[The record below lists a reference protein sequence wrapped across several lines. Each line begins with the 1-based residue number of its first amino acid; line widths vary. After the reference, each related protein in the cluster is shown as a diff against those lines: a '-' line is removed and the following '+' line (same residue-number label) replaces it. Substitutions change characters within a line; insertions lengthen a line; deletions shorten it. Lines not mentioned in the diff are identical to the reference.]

1 MGRNCKTEKK
11 KMKLAAFSVLLL
23 SAEAAKKDQ
32 VTKRVDNLESLWN
45 QNLAN
50 PLITS
55 SVNQKKIDNMSANYK
70 KFAWKAKDRYNKLK
84 DNKGCSY
91 PSHWKGDDVDQ
102 TRFLFD
108 QKDACTAV
116 KQFTNQ
122 LLEWSAVFNVHCKQD
137 EQPWLEHFE
146 SGLVGMSNRVLDRL
160 SDSAVG
166 DMTDNCSSLSKN
178 DNGKYNF

>member
-1 MGRNCKTEKK
+1 
-11 KMKLAAFSVLLL
+11 MKLSAFSVLLL
-23 SAEAAKKDQ
+23 GAEAAKKNQ
-32 VTKRVDNLESLWN
+32 VTKRVDTLESLWN

-55 SVNQKKIDNMSANYK
+55 SVNQKKIDSMSSLYNKYAS
-70 KFAWKAKDRYNKLK
+70 KAKARYTKLK
-84 DNKGCSY
+84 NDKGCSY

-108 QKDACTAV
+108 EKDACTAV

-137 EQPWLEHFE
+137 EQSWLERFE
-146 SGLVGMSNRVLDRL
+146 SGLVGMSNRVLERL
-160 SDSAVG
+160 KYSDVG
-166 DMTDNCSSLSKN
+166 DMTDNCSQLSKN
-178 DNGKYNF
+178 DNGKYNW